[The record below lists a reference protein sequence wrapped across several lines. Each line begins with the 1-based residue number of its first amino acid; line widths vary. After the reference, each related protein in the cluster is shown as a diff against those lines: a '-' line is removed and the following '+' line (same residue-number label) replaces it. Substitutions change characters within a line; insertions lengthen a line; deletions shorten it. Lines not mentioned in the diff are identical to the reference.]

1 MRPSGTRAREAG
13 WRQGHCTRMR
23 TRWLIFRGLGVCA
36 CDVIVHTRLASA
48 ATGSGAGKQ
57 LPGRQ
62 LQSLLPRQPGQ
73 AGPGSAGRKRSGS
86 IFAPGSLLGTGVPKK
101 LPGTKKLPANPA
113 GPGTAEPGAPGGAL
127 AAERRGQAGTAA
139 VEGRVPRQDHAVHR
153 AAPTPRG
160 GPQNKPAGSKSGSK
174 GTMTP

>member
-1 MRPSGTRAREAG
+1 MPPMSSSGGPVHPSRAHQAG
-13 WRQGHCTRMR
+13 AGGNR
-23 TRWLIFRGLGVCA
+23 I
-36 CDVIVHTRLASA
+36 
-48 ATGSGAGKQ
+48 GAGKQ

-62 LQSLLPRQPGQ
+62 LQSRQPGQ
-73 AGPGSAGRKRSGS
+73 ARPDSAGRKRSGS

-127 AAERRGQAGTAA
+127 AAGRRGQAGTAA

-160 GPQNKPAGSKSGSK
+160 GPQNKPAGPRAGARAPCPPNAGRRSGPEREVTYLRGLSAISA
-174 GTMTP
+174 